1 MATAG
6 GTGAVGLGLV
16 GTMRADA
23 LNEVLRM
30 QDLESLWYLYR
41 RDFLCAE
48 AEGAA
53 TDGAGEVDVLALLV
67 GLMMIVVVCI
77 GMLVFVT
84 DAVFLL
90 SAAIVDGVEQVAFDE
105 EHQGAEEGASVHG
118 G

>member
-53 TDGAGEVDVLALLV
+53 TDGAGEVDVLAFLV
-67 GLMMIVVVCI
+67 GVVVVV
-77 GMLVFVT
+77 GLTMLVFVT

-90 SAAIVDGVEQVAFDE
+90 SAAIVDGVEQVVLDE
-105 EHQGAEEGASVHG
+105 EHQGAEEGASIHSG
-118 G
+118 

>member
-53 TDGAGEVDVLALLV
+53 ADSAGEVDVLAFLV
-67 GLMMIVVVCI
+67 GVVVVV
-77 GMLVFVT
+77 GLVMLEFVT

-105 EHQGAEEGASVHG
+105 EHQGTEEGASVHSG
-118 G
+118 

>member
-67 GLMMIVVVCI
+67 GVVVVVGI

-90 SAAIVDGVEQVAFDE
+90 SAAIVDGVEQVVLDE
-105 EHQGAEEGASVHG
+105 EHQGTEEGASIHSG
-118 G
+118 

>member
-23 LNEVLRM
+23 LNEILHM
-30 QDLESLWYLYR
+30 LDLESLWYLYR

-53 TDGAGEVDVLALLV
+53 TDGAGEVDVLAFLV
-67 GLMMIVVVCI
+67 GVVVVVGI
-77 GMLVFVT
+77 GMLVFVA

-90 SAAIVDGVEQVAFDE
+90 SAAIVDGVEQVVLDE
-105 EHQGAEEGASVHG
+105 EHQGTEEGASIHG